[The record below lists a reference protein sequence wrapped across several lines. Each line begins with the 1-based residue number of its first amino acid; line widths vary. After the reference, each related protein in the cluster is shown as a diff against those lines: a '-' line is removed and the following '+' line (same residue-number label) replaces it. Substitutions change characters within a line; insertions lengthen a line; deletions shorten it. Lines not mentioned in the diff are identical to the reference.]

1 MASAKRTPKVSRIS
15 RGRTV
20 AYARKQKPPADGSTE
35 DPAPDPPEGSDD
47 GPERSDDA
55 PAAPGAAPSAVA
67 APPMIPAALPPVPPV
82 EKSPAPPAA
91 AAAPPMI
98 PAALPPVPPVEKSPV
113 PPAAAAAPPAPPVE
127 PVQTRVETAPMPI
140 LAAIGTPPA
149 MPAVAAVEIEDP
161 TRMPGPREVPEGH
174 PDDPAPAPGLVPR
187 GDSRSL
193 RRRGDRH
200 EFALVYRLK
209 CFVISRVGLV
219 GTRGQWRVVEY
230 PTPSMASHA
239 YAKECSRFVSDGF
252 SDYRA

>member
-55 PAAPGAAPSAVA
+55 PAAPGAAPSAV
-67 APPMIPAALPPVPPV
+67 
-82 EKSPAPPAA
+82 
-91 AAAPPMI
+91 AAPPMI